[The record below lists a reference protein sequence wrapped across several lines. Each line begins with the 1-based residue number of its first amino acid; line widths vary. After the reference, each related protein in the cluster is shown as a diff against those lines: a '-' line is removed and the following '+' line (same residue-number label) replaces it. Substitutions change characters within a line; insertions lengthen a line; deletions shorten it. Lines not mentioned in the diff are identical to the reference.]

1 MMKVM
6 LLLIPLTLVS
16 FTMSCSHP
24 KGSEV
29 LAQRQSQSRARA
41 AAMGAD
47 LFYND
52 PSYREDQRKIP
63 TNDFF
68 FKRCRIEGS
77 EPYPTMNQWECS
89 DAMR

>member
-1 MMKVM
+1 MIKVWW
-6 LLLIPLTLVS
+6 LVILLTLINSV
-16 FTMSCSHP
+16 MSCTHP

-29 LAQRQSQSRARA
+29 LAQRQSQSRARS

-47 LFYND
+47 LFYSD
-52 PSYREDQRKIP
+52 PSYREGQRKIP
-63 TNDFF
+63 ANDFF
-68 FKRCRIEGS
+68 FKKCRIEGS